1 MKTIDRPAGWFQ
13 WVLPLMI
20 ALGAIDVLLSQR
32 NLSLAFSELAGLTET
47 VRSPLMPWLQRA
59 VSIVFV
65 AICAQRITAHFTH
78 RAPVPSPW
86 LMWTYVAFWAGT
98 VASPA
103 LLGAHRQISH
113 EYLYALVIGC
123 TGLLVTTQEIGRIVD
138 RARDALL
145 VLMLVSVC
153 LAPLWPTLVLDESYT
168 QGLMPGVPRL
178 GGLAAHPVA
187 MGMLAQI
194 ALLLL
199 WTRPYARR
207 WLNLLGWLLGLGV
220 LFFAQSKTAWIG
232 FFLCAIAMAAVRH
245 GPSIWQRLSD
255 PREGAFGIVACLGV
269 MLLGATALALVLFVD
284 IGGGVTDFLQTDE
297 GVQLMTLTGRDQIWA
312 IAWEEWDAHK
322 WFGWGPGL
330 FDDDFRMAVHMP
342 NATNA
347 HNQFMDTLA
356 RSGNVG
362 AAVLIV
368 YSIVLLVLSMR
379 YARRTG
385 GLSAALFIAMALRS
399 VSEVPLSLSG
409 YGTEY
414 FSHLLLLVTI
424 AAAASMHAQATQP
437 KPRHVYAGPARSGQ
451 GVAG

>member
-1 MKTIDRPAGWFQ
+1 
-13 WVLPLMI
+13 
-20 ALGAIDVLLSQR
+20 
-32 NLSLAFSELAGLTET
+32 
-47 VRSPLMPWLQRA
+47 MPWLQRG
-59 VSIVFV
+59 VSLLFL
-65 AICAQRITAHFTH
+65 AICAERIAAHFAS
-78 RAPVPSPW
+78 RSPVPSPS
-86 LMWTYVAFWAGT
+86 LMGAYIAFWAGT

-123 TGLLVTTQEIGRIVD
+123 AGLLVTTQEIGKVVD

-145 VLMLVSVC
+145 VLMLASAC
-153 LAPLWPTLVLDESYT
+153 LVPFWPTLVLDESYT

-178 GGLAAHPVA
+178 GGLAPHPVA

-199 WTRPYARR
+199 WARPYARR
-207 WLNLLGWLLGLGV
+207 WLTVLAWLLGLGV

-232 FFLCAIAMAAVRH
+232 FALCAIAMATVRH
-245 GPSIWQRLSD
+245 APSMWRRLSD
-255 PREGAFGIVACLGV
+255 PREGAFGIVVCLGV
-269 MLLGATALALVLFVD
+269 MVVGSAVLALALFVD
-284 IGGGVTDFLQTDE
+284 VGGGMQDFLQTDE

-312 IAWEEWDAHK
+312 IAWEEWGAHK
-322 WFGWGPGL
+322 WFGYGPGL
-330 FDDDFRMAVHMP
+330 FDDDFRMSVQMP

-356 RSGNVG
+356 RSGSVG
-362 AAVLIV
+362 AVVLVVYAV
-368 YSIVLLVLSMR
+368 VLLVLSLR

-399 VSEVPLSLSG
+399 VSEVPLTLFG

-414 FSHLLLLVTI
+414 FAHLLLLVTI

-437 KPRHVYAGPARSGQ
+437 RPRHVYAPGAGSQQ